1 MNFLNSWLQ
10 GIIISVIVATIIEM
24 ILPNGNTKKYVK
36 VVLGIY
42 VVFNII
48 TPIINQFTNSNFE
61 LSSIIN
67 IEEYTKKM
75 ETYEVSSNNIDK
87 SNEENIK
94 QIYISNLKNDITAKL
109 EEKEYLV
116 KKIDVKIEND
126 ETYKIKNMELS
137 VSKKEVKE
145 EKETKNEVVID
156 EIEKVEIQVGEKKKE
171 ETENNLSSMMTM
183 LGSFTILRL
192 TSLLGAGHVEVTKEQ
207 LLNLNEKLNKVECSV
222 KTLA

>member
-48 TPIINQFTNSNFE
+48 TPIINEFTNSNFE

-75 ETYEVSSNNIDK
+75 DTYEVSSNNIEK

-109 EEKEYLV
+109 EEKEYSV
-116 KKIDVKIEND
+116 KKVDIEIENN
-126 ETYKIKNMELS
+126 ETYKIKNVELS
-137 VSKKEVKE
+137 LSKKEAKE
-145 EKETKNEVVID
+145 EQETKNEVVIS
-156 EIEKVEIQVGEKKKE
+156 EIEKVEIQVGEKKKDDAKE
-171 ETENNLSSMMTM
+171 EKSDLTESEKKEIKKYLSSVYEIKEKQI
-183 LGSFTILRL
+183 TI
-192 TSLLGAGHVEVTKEQ
+192 
-207 LLNLNEKLNKVECSV
+207 N
-222 KTLA
+222 

>member
-1 MNFLNSWLQ
+1 MDFLNSWLQ
-10 GIIISVIVATIIEM
+10 GIIVSVIVATIIEM

-48 TPIINQFTNSNFE
+48 TPIINQFTNSSFE

-75 ETYEVSSNNIDK
+75 EAYEVSSNNIDK

-94 QIYISNLKNDITAKL
+94 QIYITNLKNDITAKL

-116 KKIDVKIEND
+116 KKVDIEIEND
-126 ETYKIKNMELS
+126 ETYKIKNIELS
-137 VSKKEVKE
+137 VSKKETKE
-145 EKETKNEVVID
+145 EKIENKVVIN
-156 EIEKVEIQVGEKKKE
+156 EIEKVEIQVSEQNKDDKKE
-171 ETENNLSSMMTM
+171 EKNNLTENEKQEIKKYLSSVYEIQEKQI
-183 LGSFTILRL
+183 TI
-192 TSLLGAGHVEVTKEQ
+192 
-207 LLNLNEKLNKVECSV
+207 N
-222 KTLA
+222 

>member
-75 ETYEVSSNNIDK
+75 DTYEVSSNNIEK
-87 SNEENIK
+87 SNEKNIK
-94 QIYISNLKNDITAKL
+94 QIYINNLENDITAKL

-116 KKIDVKIEND
+116 KKIDVEIEND
-126 ETYKIKNMELS
+126 ETYKIKNIELS
-137 VSKKEVKE
+137 ISKKETKE
-145 EKETKNEVVID
+145 EQETKNEVVID
-156 EIEKVEIQVGEKKKE
+156 EIEKVEIQVGEKKKDETKE
-171 ETENNLSSMMTM
+171 EKSDLTESEKKEIKKYLSSVYEIQEKQI
-183 LGSFTILRL
+183 TI
-192 TSLLGAGHVEVTKEQ
+192 
-207 LLNLNEKLNKVECSV
+207 N
-222 KTLA
+222 

>member
-10 GIIISVIVATIIEM
+10 GITISVIVATIIEM

-42 VVFNII
+42 IVFNII
-48 TPIINQFTNSNFE
+48 TPIINQLTNSNFE

-75 ETYEVSSNNIDK
+75 DTYEVSSNNIEK

-116 KKIDVKIEND
+116 KKVDVKIEND
-126 ETYKIKNMELS
+126 ETYKIKNIELF
-137 VSKKEVKE
+137 VSKKEAKE
-145 EKETKNEVVID
+145 EQETKSKVVIN
-156 EIEKVEIQVGEKKKE
+156 EIEKVEIQVGEKKKDDIKE
-171 ETENNLSSMMTM
+171 EKSDVTENEKKEIRKYLSSVYEIQEKQI
-183 LGSFTILRL
+183 TI
-192 TSLLGAGHVEVTKEQ
+192 
-207 LLNLNEKLNKVECSV
+207 N
-222 KTLA
+222 

>member
-1 MNFLNSWLQ
+1 MNFLNFWLQ

-48 TPIINQFTNSNFE
+48 TPIINEFTNSNFE

-75 ETYEVSSNNIDK
+75 DTYEVSSNNIEK

-109 EEKEYLV
+109 EEKEYSV
-116 KKIDVKIEND
+116 KKVDIEIENN
-126 ETYKIKNMELS
+126 ETYKIKNVELS
-137 VSKKEVKE
+137 LSKKEAKE
-145 EKETKNEVVID
+145 EQETKNEVVIS
-156 EIEKVEIQVGEKKKE
+156 EIEKVEIQVGEKKKDDAKE
-171 ETENNLSSMMTM
+171 EKSDLTESEKKEIKKYLSSIYEIKEKQI
-183 LGSFTILRL
+183 TI
-192 TSLLGAGHVEVTKEQ
+192 
-207 LLNLNEKLNKVECSV
+207 N
-222 KTLA
+222 

>member
-48 TPIINQFTNSNFE
+48 TPIINEFTNSNFE

-75 ETYEVSSNNIDK
+75 DTYEVSSNNIEK

-94 QIYISNLKNDITAKL
+94 QIYISNLKNDITSKL
-109 EEKEYLV
+109 EEKEYSV
-116 KKIDVKIEND
+116 KKVDIEIENN
-126 ETYKIKNMELS
+126 ETYKIKNVELS
-137 VSKKEVKE
+137 LSKKEAKE
-145 EKETKNEVVID
+145 EQETKNEVVIN
-156 EIEKVEIQVGEKKKE
+156 EIEKVEIQVGEQKKDEIKEEKSDLTENEKKE
-171 ETENNLSSMMTM
+171 IKKYLSSVYEIQVKQI
-183 LGSFTILRL
+183 TI
-192 TSLLGAGHVEVTKEQ
+192 
-207 LLNLNEKLNKVECSV
+207 N
-222 KTLA
+222 

>member
-75 ETYEVSSNNIDK
+75 DTYEVSSNNIEK
-87 SNEENIK
+87 SNEKNIK
-94 QIYISNLKNDITAKL
+94 QIYINNLENDITAKL

-116 KKIDVKIEND
+116 KKIDVEIEND
-126 ETYKIKNMELS
+126 ETYKIKNIELAL
-137 VSKKEVKE
+137 SKKEVKE

-156 EIEKVEIQVGEKKKE
+156 EIEKVEIQVGEKKKDETKE
-171 ETENNLSSMMTM
+171 EKSDLTESEKKEIKKYLSSVYEIQEKQI
-183 LGSFTILRL
+183 TI
-192 TSLLGAGHVEVTKEQ
+192 
-207 LLNLNEKLNKVECSV
+207 N
-222 KTLA
+222 

>member
-75 ETYEVSSNNIDK
+75 DTYEVGSSNIDK
-87 SNEENIK
+87 SNEESIK
-94 QIYISNLKNDITAKL
+94 QIYKSNLKNDITAKL

-116 KKIDVKIEND
+116 KKLDIEIEND
-126 ETYKIKNMELS
+126 KTYKIKNIELYL
-137 VSKKEVKE
+137 SKNEIKE
-145 EKETKNEVVID
+145 EQETKNEIVIN

-171 ETENNLSSMMTM
+171 DAKEEKSSLTESEKKEIKKYLSSVYEIQEKQI
-183 LGSFTILRL
+183 TI
-192 TSLLGAGHVEVTKEQ
+192 
-207 LLNLNEKLNKVECSV
+207 N
-222 KTLA
+222 

>member
-10 GIIISVIVATIIEM
+10 GITISVIVATIIEM
-24 ILPNGNTKKYVK
+24 ILPNGNNKKYVK

-48 TPIINQFTNSNFE
+48 TPIINQLTNSNFE

-75 ETYEVSSNNIDK
+75 DTYEVSSNNIEK

-116 KKIDVKIEND
+116 KKVDVKIEND
-126 ETYKIKNMELS
+126 ETYKIKNIELF
-137 VSKKEVKE
+137 VSKKEAKE
-145 EKETKNEVVID
+145 EQETKSKVVIN
-156 EIEKVEIQVGEKKKE
+156 EIEKVEIQVGEKKKDDIKE
-171 ETENNLSSMMTM
+171 EKSDVTENEKKEIRKYLSSVYEIQEKQI
-183 LGSFTILRL
+183 TI
-192 TSLLGAGHVEVTKEQ
+192 
-207 LLNLNEKLNKVECSV
+207 N
-222 KTLA
+222 

>member
-42 VVFNII
+42 VVFSII
-48 TPIINQFTNSNFE
+48 TPIINQFTNSSFE

-75 ETYEVSSNNIDK
+75 ETYNVSSNNIDK
-87 SNEENIK
+87 TNGENIK

-109 EEKEYLV
+109 KEKEYLV
-116 KKIDVKIEND
+116 KKVDVKMEND
-126 ETYKIKNMELS
+126 ETYKIKNIELS
-137 VSKKEVKE
+137 LSKIERKE
-145 EKETKNEVVID
+145 EQEKENKVLVNEIK
-156 EIEKVEIQVGEKKKE
+156 KVEIQIGEKNDTKEESNLTESEKKE
-171 ETENNLSSMMTM
+171 IKKYLSSAYEIQEKQI
-183 LGSFTILRL
+183 TI
-192 TSLLGAGHVEVTKEQ
+192 
-207 LLNLNEKLNKVECSV
+207 N
-222 KTLA
+222 

>member
-48 TPIINQFTNSNFE
+48 TPIINEFTNSNFE

-75 ETYEVSSNNIDK
+75 DTYEVSSNNIEK

-109 EEKEYLV
+109 EEKEYSV
-116 KKIDVKIEND
+116 KKVDIEIENN
-126 ETYKIKNMELS
+126 ETYKIKNVELS
-137 VSKKEVKE
+137 LSKKEAKE
-145 EKETKNEVVID
+145 EQETKNEVVIN
-156 EIEKVEIQVGEKKKE
+156 EIEKVEIQVGEKKKDDAKE
-171 ETENNLSSMMTM
+171 EKSDLTESEKKEIKKYLSSVYE
-183 LGSFTILRL
+183 LQEKQITI
-192 TSLLGAGHVEVTKEQ
+192 
-207 LLNLNEKLNKVECSV
+207 N
-222 KTLA
+222 

>member
-1 MNFLNSWLQ
+1 MNFLNFWLQ

-48 TPIINQFTNSNFE
+48 TPIINEFTNSNFE

-75 ETYEVSSNNIDK
+75 DTYEVSSNNIEK

-109 EEKEYLV
+109 EEKEYSV
-116 KKIDVKIEND
+116 KKVDIEIENN
-126 ETYKIKNMELS
+126 ETYKIKNVELS
-137 VSKKEVKE
+137 LSKKEAKE
-145 EKETKNEVVID
+145 EQETKNEVVIN
-156 EIEKVEIQVGEKKKE
+156 EIEKVEIQVGEKKRDDTKE
-171 ETENNLSSMMTM
+171 EKSDLTESEKKEIKKYLSSVYEIQEKQI
-183 LGSFTILRL
+183 TI
-192 TSLLGAGHVEVTKEQ
+192 
-207 LLNLNEKLNKVECSV
+207 N
-222 KTLA
+222 

>member
-48 TPIINQFTNSNFE
+48 TPIINEFTNSNFE

-75 ETYEVSSNNIDK
+75 DTYEVSSNNIEK

-94 QIYISNLKNDITAKL
+94 QIYISNLKNDITSKL
-109 EEKEYLV
+109 EEKEYSV
-116 KKIDVKIEND
+116 KKVDIEIENN
-126 ETYKIKNMELS
+126 ETYKIKNVELS
-137 VSKKEVKE
+137 LSKKEAKE
-145 EKETKNEVVID
+145 EQETKNEVVIN
-156 EIEKVEIQVGEKKKE
+156 EIEKVEIQVGEQKKDEIKEEKSNLTENEKKE
-171 ETENNLSSMMTM
+171 IKKYLSSVYEIQVKQI
-183 LGSFTILRL
+183 TI
-192 TSLLGAGHVEVTKEQ
+192 
-207 LLNLNEKLNKVECSV
+207 N
-222 KTLA
+222 

>member
-48 TPIINQFTNSNFE
+48 TPIINEFTNSNFE

-75 ETYEVSSNNIDK
+75 DTYEVSSNNIEK

-109 EEKEYLV
+109 EEKEYSV
-116 KKIDVKIEND
+116 KKVDIEIENN
-126 ETYKIKNMELS
+126 ETYKIKNVELS
-137 VSKKEVKE
+137 LSKKEAKE
-145 EKETKNEVVID
+145 EQETKNEVVIN
-156 EIEKVEIQVGEKKKE
+156 EIEKVEIQVGEKKRDDTKE
-171 ETENNLSSMMTM
+171 EKSDLTESEKKEIKKYLSSVYEIQEKQI
-183 LGSFTILRL
+183 TI
-192 TSLLGAGHVEVTKEQ
+192 
-207 LLNLNEKLNKVECSV
+207 N
-222 KTLA
+222 

>member
-1 MNFLNSWLQ
+1 MDFLNSWLQ
-10 GIIISVIVATIIEM
+10 GIIVSVIVATIIEM

-48 TPIINQFTNSNFE
+48 TPIINQFTNSSFE

-116 KKIDVKIEND
+116 KSIKLEIEND
-126 ETYKIKNMELS
+126 ETYKIKNIELS
-137 VSKKEVKE
+137 VSKKETKE
-145 EKETKNEVVID
+145 EQKTENKVVIN
-156 EIEKVEIQVGEKKKE
+156 EIEKVEIQVSEQKKNETKE
-171 ETENNLSSMMTM
+171 EKSNLTENEKQEIKKYLSSVYEIQEKQI
-183 LGSFTILRL
+183 TI
-192 TSLLGAGHVEVTKEQ
+192 
-207 LLNLNEKLNKVECSV
+207 N
-222 KTLA
+222 